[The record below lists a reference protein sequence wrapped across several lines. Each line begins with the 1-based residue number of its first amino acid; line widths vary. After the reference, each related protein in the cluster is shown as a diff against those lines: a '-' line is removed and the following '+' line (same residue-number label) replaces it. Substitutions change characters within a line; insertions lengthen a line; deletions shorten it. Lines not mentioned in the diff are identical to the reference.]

1 LFLLL
6 SSFTTLPALFFPSVA
21 KQSHLEI
28 SFEQVDHH
36 LKDAQQ
42 EKRRL
47 QEQLTIAQQKIQA
60 LEEEATQARAH
71 VDLYRI
77 QLEETALERD
87 ATKVRHTN
95 NCACSFVA
103 FI

>member
-1 LFLLL
+1 M
-6 SSFTTLPALFFPSVA
+6 
-21 KQSHLEI
+21 
-28 SFEQVDHH
+28 DHH

-87 ATKVRHTN
+87 GIKVGTYVLLT
-95 NCACSFVA
+95 S
-103 FI
+103 